1 MGLLLALLYALTN
14 HSRHHEIT
22 AIRAAGV
29 SLWRLCL
36 PYLAVGFIGSAL
48 LFALNE
54 LWVPDSVDRAE
65 KIMNRRAPAAPG
77 APGPDEVRNLT
88 FANSSAGRSWQIGLY
103 RVKTAEMLSP
113 QVIWNQPDGSR
124 LWYAA
129 QRALR
134 TNGVWTFYNVRIH
147 RETAQT
153 NSMLIP
159 VLQTNIL
166 AMPQFS
172 ETPEQIRSEIKL
184 AKNITGLKAKKAD
197 IPISEIL
204 IYKRLHPDL
213 SRAEEDWLRTKLHGR
228 LAAPWAC
235 LVVVLIA
242 VPFGAASGR
251 RNVYVGV
258 ASSILICLVYHVM
271 QQVGFLAGTAGWV
284 PAWLAGWFPNLAF
297 GLAGLWMTARVR

>member
-1 MGLLLALLYALTN
+1 MALLLALLYTLTN

-36 PYLAVGFIGSAL
+36 PYLAIGFTGSLL

-54 LWVPDSVDRAE
+54 LWVPDSTDRAE
-65 KIMNRRAPAAPG
+65 RIANRRLPPAPG
-77 APGPDEVRNLT
+77 SPEPDEIRNLT
-88 FANSSAGRSWQIGLY
+88 FVNSGEGRTWQIGVY
-103 RVKTAEMLSP
+103 HVKTAEMINP

-129 QRALR
+129 QRGLR
-134 TNGVWTFYNVRIH
+134 LNGVWTFQNLRVH
-147 RETAQT
+147 REPAQT

-159 VLQTNIL
+159 VLQTNAL
-166 AMPQFS
+166 AIPQFS

-184 AKNITGLKAKKAD
+184 SKSISGHKAKKAD

-204 IYKRLHPDL
+204 NYARLHPDL
-213 SRAEEDWLRTKLHGR
+213 SRAEQDWLYTKLHGR

-242 VPFGAASGR
+242 IPFGAASGR

-258 ASSILICLVYHVM
+258 ASSILICFVYYVV
-271 QQVGFLAGTAGWV
+271 QQIGLAVGTAGWV
-284 PAWLAGWFPNLAF
+284 PAWLAAWFPNLSF
-297 GLAGLWMTARVR
+297 SLTGLWLTANVR